1 MIEDRVSRS
10 RIDDR
15 FGAGAPKASRPIDIR
30 LPKDNICF
38 WRAVDVG
45 NIRPFFGWVDT
56 HYAII
61 APLDRA
67 IQ

>member
-30 LPKDNICF
+30 LPGTISVFGGLSMLAISDRF
-38 WRAVDVG
+38 SVG
-45 NIRPFFGWVDT
+45 LR
-56 HYAII
+56 
-61 APLDRA
+61 LDRA